1 MSDKEDWK
9 QRYLEE
15 ARDWE
20 ANEKRLRRGLS
31 RVAIAAEGSS
41 EALDRALD
49 LVQRAAKGGSGDDLD
64 RAIDEVS
71 RAIRSMDA
79 SPSPAAASEVTDP
92 TRETRSFCT
101 GLIDALQ
108 LPDDRKADLHRF
120 RERIPELAA
129 EQCLA
134 ELASTISSVLRDASE
149 PELSAAGE
157 ETTALAGDVKAVLL
171 ALIDEVAV
179 VQPGLGSLNTVR
191 EALLRDGAGDWHTI
205 LSRIIGEIRNIIQR
219 ISSDKQA
226 LEALVEEVSEELG
239 DITGVLQSDLLGLQ
253 SGREQT
259 ERLHEVM
266 DEGVS
271 RIQQHIDTES
281 DIDRLK
287 EAVSQSL
294 DGIKTAI
301 TEFADNDAVRLAEAE
316 ARNEELRERVERME
330 KESEQLQKRLQ
341 QNREQLMR
349 DTLTGVR
356 SRLAYDESLA
366 QEFSRFRRYKE
377 VFSLAVLD
385 IDHFK
390 NVNDSYGHS
399 AGDKALQLVAQ
410 QISERVRET
419 DLLFRVGGEEF
430 VLILPRTPLAQ
441 AQPIVEAVR
450 GAVGTSGFHFEGKP
464 VTITPSAGI
473 TAVRDDDTTETI
485 FARGDDAL
493 YRSKKGGRDQL
504 TALD

>member
-1 MSDKEDWK
+1 MSDKDDWK
-9 QRYLEE
+9 RRYLEE

-20 ANEKRLRRGLS
+20 ANEKRLRRGLA

-41 EALDRALD
+41 ESLDRALE
-49 LVQRAAKGGSGDDLD
+49 LVQRAAKGGSAADLD
-64 RAIDEVS
+64 NAVDEVS
-71 RAIRSMDA
+71 RVIRSMDSA
-79 SPSPAAASEVTDP
+79 SSSADPAP
-92 TRETRSFCT
+92 TVAEPDARTFST
-101 GLIDALQ
+101 QLIDALK
-108 LPDDRKADLHRF
+108 LPDERKSELRSF
-120 RERIPELAA
+120 RERIPELEP

-134 ELASTISSVLRDASE
+134 ELAGAVSALLRGEAAQHSREGAAQSS
-149 PELSAAGE
+149 
-157 ETTALAGDVKAVLL
+157 ALAGDVKAVLL

-179 VQPGLGSLNTVR
+179 VQPGLSSLNTVR
-191 EALLRDGAGDWHTI
+191 EVLLREGAGDWHTI
-205 LSRIIGEIRNIIQR
+205 LSRIIAEIRNIIQR

-239 DITGVLQSDLLGLQ
+239 DITGVLKSDLQGLQ
-253 SGREQT
+253 SGREQS

-266 DEGVS
+266 GEGVS
-271 RIQQHIDTES
+271 RIQQQIDTES

-301 TEFADNDAVRLAEAE
+301 SDFTDGDAERLAEAE
-316 ARNEELRERVERME
+316 ARNEELRDRVERME
-330 KESEQLQKRLQ
+330 KESAQLQQRLQ

-377 VFSLAVLD
+377 AFCLAVLD

-390 NVNDSYGHS
+390 NVNDTYGHS

-430 VLILPRTPLAQ
+430 VLILPRTPLTA

-450 GAVGTSGFHFEGKP
+450 GAVGSSGFHFEGKP
-464 VTITPSAGI
+464 VPSP
-473 TAVRDDDTTETI
+473 
-485 FARGDDAL
+485 
-493 YRSKKGGRDQL
+493 
-504 TALD
+504 

>member
-1 MSDKEDWK
+1 MSDTEDWK
-9 QRYLEE
+9 RRYLEE

-20 ANEKRLRRGLS
+20 ASEQRLRRGLA
-31 RVAIAAEGSS
+31 RVAMAAEGTS
-41 EALDRALD
+41 ESLDRALE
-49 LVQRAAKGGSGDDLD
+49 LVQRAAKGGSGTDLD
-64 RAIDEVS
+64 SAVDEVS
-71 RAIRSMDA
+71 RVIRGMDA
-79 SPSPAAASEVTDP
+79 APSSADPAPADSGGDA
-92 TRETRSFCT
+92 RSFST
-101 GLIDALQ
+101 QLIDALQ
-108 LPDDRKADLHRF
+108 LPDERRSELHKF
-120 RERIPELAA
+120 RERIPELGP
-129 EQCLA
+129 ERCLT
-134 ELASTISSVLRDASE
+134 ELAGAMSSLLRPE
-149 PELSAAGE
+149 PQADSAVSAAQGG
-157 ETTALAGDVKAVLL
+157 AVAGDVKAVLL

-179 VQPGLGSLNTVR
+179 VQPGLSSLKTVR
-191 EALLRDGAGDWHTI
+191 ETLLREGSGDWHTI
-205 LSRIIGEIRNIIQR
+205 LSRIIAEIRSIIQR

-253 SGREQT
+253 SGREQS

-266 DEGVS
+266 DAGVS
-271 RIQQHIDTES
+271 RIQEQIDSES

-301 TEFADNDAVRLAEAE
+301 NDFTDGDAERLAEAE
-316 ARNEELRERVERME
+316 ARNEELRDRVERME
-330 KESEQLQKRLQ
+330 EESAQLQQRLQ

-366 QEFSRFRRYKE
+366 QEFSRFRRYQE
-377 VFSLAVLD
+377 AFCLAVLD

-390 NVNDSYGHS
+390 NVNDTYGHS
-399 AGDKALQLVAQ
+399 AGDKALQLVAK
-410 QISERVRET
+410 QISDRVRET

-430 VLILPRTPLAQ
+430 VLLLPRTPLAA

-450 GAVGTSGFHFEGKP
+450 GAVGTSAFHFEGKP
-464 VTITPSAGI
+464 VSITMSAGV
-473 TAVRDDDTTETI
+473 TAVREDDTTETI
-485 FARGDDAL
+485 YARADDAM

-504 TALD
+504 TALA